1 LDGTL
6 KVVAILQARMGST
19 RLPGKVL
26 LPAAGKSLIRHMLDR
41 VGRCSTIDEL
51 WLATSEDKA
60 NNPLAAEVEKAG
72 VNVFRGSED
81 DVLSRY
87 ATVAKRT
94 GADWVVRLTG
104 DCPLHDPSIIDT
116 VVRFAIEHA
125 SEFDYV
131 SNSLQPI
138 YPDGLDVEVFTSTAL
153 ARAAKEATTALQRE
167 HVTPFIH
174 RYHDGPGPFR
184 VGRVIGPAD
193 FSHLRWTVDEPAD
206 YEVVKEIFEAL
217 YPGNPA
223 FGWLDVLA
231 LVTRR
236 PELIIKNSNIVRN
249 EGYLKAL
256 AKSLE
261 ETS

>member
-1 LDGTL
+1 L

-41 VGRCSTIDEL
+41 VRRSTAIDEL
-51 WLATSEDKA
+51 WVATSVDRA
-60 NNPLAAEVEKAG
+60 NDPLAKEVEIAG
-72 VNVFRGSED
+72 IPVFRGSEN

-87 ATVAKRT
+87 AAVAERT
-94 GADWVVRLTG
+94 GADWVIRLTG
-104 DCPLHDPSIIDT
+104 DCPLHDPAIIDA
-116 VVRFAIEHA
+116 VVRFASDHS

-131 SNSLQPI
+131 CNSLRPT
-138 YPDGLDVEVFTSTAL
+138 YPDGLDVEVFTGASL
-153 ARAAKEATTALQRE
+153 ARAAKEVTTAMQRE

-184 VGRVIGPAD
+184 VGHFIGPAD

-217 YPGNPA
+217 YPDNPE
-223 FGWLDVLA
+223 FGWMDVLA

-236 PELIIKNSNIVRN
+236 PELIIKNSDIVRN

-256 AKSLE
+256 AQSRK

>member
-1 LDGTL
+1 LELAL
-6 KVVAILQARMGST
+6 KVVAILQARIGST

-26 LPAAGKSLIRHMLDR
+26 LPAAGKSLIRHMFER
-41 VGRCSTIDEL
+41 VQRASTINEL
-51 WLATSEDKA
+51 WLATSEDSA
-60 NNPLAAEVEKAG
+60 NDSLAEEVAKTG
-72 VNVFRGSED
+72 VFVFRGSEN

-87 ATVAKRT
+87 EAVVERT

-104 DCPLHDPSIIDT
+104 DCPLHDPAIIDQ
-116 VVRFAIEHA
+116 VVRFAHDHS

-131 SNSLQPI
+131 SNSLRPSF
-138 YPDGLDVEVFTSTAL
+138 PDGLDVEVFNSAAL
-153 ARAAKEATTALQRE
+153 ARAAKEATSALQRE

-174 RYHDGPGPFR
+174 RHHDGPGPFR
-184 VGRVIGPAD
+184 VGHFIGPAD

-217 YPGNPA
+217 YPVTPE
-223 FGWLDVLA
+223 FGWMDVLA

-236 PELIIKNSNIVRN
+236 PQLIIKNSGIVRN

-256 AKSLE
+256 AQSQKE
-261 ETS
+261 AR